1 MINMSDNDKLL
12 EELSAL
18 EHDQWIHWSKSVYD
32 SIEKLI
38 ALIDVDGLSDEN
50 LEFIETQKARLA
62 RWESYWVDYD
72 ELSEKVKEQDREYAR
87 KTIELINKKE

>member
-1 MINMSDNDKLL
+1 MSDKDQLL

-38 ALIDVDGLSDEN
+38 SLIDIGNLSEEDA
-50 LEFIETQKARLA
+50 EFIETQKARLA

-72 ELSEKVKEQDREYAR
+72 ELTEKVKEQDREYAR
-87 KTIELINKKE
+87 KTIELINKK

>member
-1 MINMSDNDKLL
+1 MSDKNQLL

-38 ALIDVDGLSDEN
+38 SLIDIDNLSQEDA
-50 LEFIETQKARLA
+50 EFIETQKARLA

-72 ELSEKVKEQDREYAR
+72 ELTEKVKEQDREYAR
-87 KTIELINKKE
+87 KTIELINKK

>member
-1 MINMSDNDKLL
+1 MSDRDELL

-18 EHDQWIHWSKSVYD
+18 EHEQWIHWSKSVHE

-38 ALIDVDGLSDEN
+38 ELIDVDSLSQEDVQ
-50 LEFIETQKARLA
+50 FIETQKERLA

-72 ELSEKVKEQDREYAR
+72 ELSEKVKEQDRKYAR
-87 KTIELINKKE
+87 KIIEMFEK